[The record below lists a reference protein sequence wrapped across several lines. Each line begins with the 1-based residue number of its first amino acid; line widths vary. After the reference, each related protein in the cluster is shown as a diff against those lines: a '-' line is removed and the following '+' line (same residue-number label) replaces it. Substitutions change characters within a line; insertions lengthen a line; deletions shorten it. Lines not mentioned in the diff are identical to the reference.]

1 MRFHRGNLA
10 WFGRVRQ
17 SNRRESEEASDL
29 GTAALLAGKL
39 ESETA
44 KPSDPSFS
52 IGRSDAVDSQA
63 ELAVTLTLEV
73 TSPQASQLGGGKR
86 KSFGHQGGSIGRDKA
101 SSWVL
106 PHTKVSARHA
116 NISFRNGVF
125 YIEDTSTNGVFLNS
139 RTNRLVRGRPQALK
153 SGDCILVEPYVI
165 EVVVSNEIEVAPKS
179 VPHGGPQ
186 AADPFDLDDPFEP
199 GGVPLP
205 SITPTLEPRSEALA
219 GQELDP
225 LKLLGGTP
233 KESPRRNEP
242 VARDLELR
250 SPLDRH
256 YQAPALPAPVVAAAP
271 VDDVLPAA
279 KYSIPEGYDPL
290 GPDDPEPLPQP
301 REVPRV
307 QTPVPDVSS
316 SPIAR
321 RPTPAPIP
329 PEPTISAAPAE
340 ASKAPSSPEH
350 TVVDFSAVLEGAG
363 LDPDQV
369 TPELAQTFGQIVR
382 VVVSGVMD
390 ILRARQQIKDEFR
403 LRMTQFRPA
412 DNNPLKFSAN
422 VDDALHNLLVKRNAA
437 YLEPVEAFEDA
448 FDDLRDH
455 QIAMLA
461 GMRVAFESMLASF
474 DPDRLQEQFD
484 RVLKRGSLLGVPAKL
499 RYWDLF
505 RDQREEL
512 QKDPDDAFRKLFGEE
527 FARAYE
533 AQLQRLKSQRL
544 PRSKPDPEP
553 EPEGR

>member
-1 MRFHRGNLA
+1 M
-10 WFGRVRQ
+10 
-17 SNRRESEEASDL
+17 
-29 GTAALLAGKL
+29 
-39 ESETA
+39 
-44 KPSDPSFS
+44 
-52 IGRSDAVDSQA
+52 
-63 ELAVTLTLEV
+63 TLTLEV
-73 TSPQASQLGGGKR
+73 TSSQASQLGAGKR

-101 SSWVL
+101 STWVL
-106 PHTKVSARHA
+106 PHTKVSAHHA
-116 NISFRNGVF
+116 SISFRNGVF
-125 YIEDTSTNGVFLNS
+125 YIEDTSTNGVYLNS
-139 RTNRLVRGRPQALK
+139 RTNRLVRGRPHPLQ

-165 EVVVSNEIEVAPKS
+165 EVVVSGEVEVGPK
-179 VPHGGPQ
+179 HGSPRS
-186 AADPFDLDDPFEP
+186 ADPFDLDEPFEP
-199 GGVPLP
+199 GGVPPP

-233 KESPRRNEP
+233 KESSRRNVP

-256 YQAPALPAPVVAAAP
+256 YQAPAIPTPVTPAPSIGEALASP
-271 VDDVLPAA
+271 T
-279 KYSIPEGYDPL
+279 YSIPEGYDPL
-290 GPDDPEPLPQP
+290 GPDDPEPSP
-301 REVPRV
+301 RPRDIPRT
-307 QTPVPDVSS
+307 QTPLPDPSS

-329 PEPTISAAPAE
+329 PE
-340 ASKAPSSPEH
+340 APSIAAAEPSVVPSSNLRLPAGAPPDH
-350 TVVDFSAVLEGAG
+350 AVVDYSAVLEGAG

-369 TPELAQTFGQIVR
+369 TPELANTFGQIVR

-499 RYWDLF
+499 RYWDLL
-505 RDQREEL
+505 RDHRDEL
-512 QKDPDDAFRKLFGEE
+512 QKDPDDAFRSLFGEE
-527 FARAYE
+527 FGRAYE
-533 AQLQRLKSQRL
+533 AQLQRLKSQRR
-544 PRSKPDPEP
+544 PRSKSEP
-553 EPEGR
+553 EP